1 MADIFF
7 EMEEQTAAEKGK
19 TKASKAK
26 EPVKF
31 LISTDSFSNCGLD
44 LIFDLAKEAGFDG
57 IDLAIRKSN
66 DALNVNYVKKLSAKH
81 EMPVKTIQVSENVTQ
96 KELEKALDLCEATG
110 ADTIAINAP
119 KFFNIKSFNFLVDNI
134 ENYKKANRHIHF
146 SIINPKNENIFP
158 LPIPQYRF
166 NNIVE
171 IIKKY
176 WCYIGLDISNFEA
189 EVLENEFM
197 KKLNNFL
204 PYISIIYVSD
214 KNRSGDGHLLPW
226 EWTLKLETLLKKV
239 KKGNYSR
246 YLSAKINIKKAD
258 LADAE
263 KLITIL
269 KKARRYFA
277 ETFENAKVDEEI

>member
-7 EMEEQTAAEKGK
+7 EMEEQPSSEKGK
-19 TKASKAK
+19 TKTNKTK
-26 EPVKF
+26 ENVKF

-57 IDLAIRKSN
+57 IDLAIWKNN
-66 DALNVNYVKKLSAKH
+66 DSLNVNYVKKLTIKH
-81 EMPVKTIQVSENVTQ
+81 ELPVKAIQVSENVNQ

-119 KFFNIKSFNFLVDNI
+119 KFFNIKSFNFLVDNLEKYI
-134 ENYKKANRHIHF
+134 KANKHIHF

-176 WCYIGLDISNFEA
+176 GCYIGLDISNFEA
-189 EVLENEFM
+189 DVLENEFM
-197 KKLNNFL
+197 KKLNSFL
-204 PYISIIYVSD
+204 PYISIIYISD
-214 KNRSGDGHLLPW
+214 KNRSGNGHLLP
-226 EWTLKLETLLKKV
+226 
-239 KKGNYSR
+239 
-246 YLSAKINIKKAD
+246 
-258 LADAE
+258 
-263 KLITIL
+263 
-269 KKARRYFA
+269 
-277 ETFENAKVDEEI
+277 